1 MTQTFGSQL
10 SQKKKK
16 SLESGLEDHVPDL
29 SRIRF
34 RKSEDSVFYIP
45 LEMPFLS
52 RTMPGGSKKVEGRRS
67 ARFPIAQRGARTDT
81 PSAHR
86 RPDSW
91 RVAPRGGSDDDRH
104 GLFGPESG
112 APRLAPRRG
121 KQRNSRRVRFIFSAY
136 IISSVAGAAKEGE
149 GREVDDAARHGVR
162 SEESGMPANRRAAAR
177 EGRRAPWRSGEIL
190 VLFGIIHGEVSPPP
204 SPSLV
209 SPRMVSRSPPSSH

>member
-1 MTQTFGSQL
+1 MRL
-10 SQKKKK
+10 SQKKK
-16 SLESGLEDHVPDL
+16 SLKFGKWPRRSRSGFRVENPFQKK
-29 SRIRF
+29 RRQRF
-34 RKSEDSVFYIP
+34 LLR
-45 LEMPFLS
+45 LEMPL
-52 RTMPGGSKKVEGRRS
+52 MPYDPGGSKKVEGRRRRTVSDRAAGGADRHTKCPPSTRLVEGS
-67 ARFPIAQRGARTDT
+67 A
-81 PSAHR
+81 S
-86 RPDSW
+86 
-91 RVAPRGGSDDDRH
+91 GGSDDDRH

-112 APRLAPRRG
+112 APRLALCRG
-121 KQRNSRRVRFIFSAY
+121 KQGNSRRVRFIFSAY

-190 VLFGIIHGEVSPPP
+190 VLLGIIHGEVSPPP